1 MDSIFGKPST
11 AGAKI
16 TTTADGKGLLMT
28 YNKGIYDFQCT
39 SANNCFW
46 TKKDYELQI
55 SRAYHLFLTVPSSL
69 LEDCYCTEVVF
80 ANFTMMAYSGQ
91 L

>member
-1 MDSIFGKPST
+1 MSFLFLGKNLPIDDMGSDSNDDPVL

-28 YNKGIYDFQCT
+28 YNKGVYGFHFNSTNDCY
-39 SANNCFW
+39 W

-55 SRAYHLFLTVPSSL
+55 SRRDHLFLTVPSSL
-69 LEDCYCTEVVF
+69 VEDC
-80 ANFTMMAYSGQ
+80 
-91 L
+91 